1 MKLVVTVGWASR
13 VGGGET
19 MLLGFLRSVDRSRLS
34 VLVVFFEEGPLVQE
48 VESCGVR
55 TTVIPGGRLRDPRA
69 TVRVVR
75 SLARL
80 LARERPDLLLNW
92 TPKTH
97 VYGALAALLARQ
109 GNRVA
114 WWQHTIVPRTRLLD
128 RLAGLLPAH
137 AIVCSSRCTAR
148 VQASRWPSRPTLV
161 VHPGVDVPE
170 ARGEAGSVLRER
182 LGIAPAIPVV
192 GLVGRLEPGKSH
204 ERFLDVIGELRRRG
218 LAVHGLVVGG
228 LTPGSPPELAEQLER
243 GIAARRLEG
252 VVSCTGQVPDAGPY
266 IESMDVLVSVA
277 SVESFGIALVE
288 GMARRVP
295 VVAVAAGGPE
305 EIIEPGR
312 SGLLVPTADPSRIAD
327 AVATVLARPTLRQQL
342 ADGGSER
349 VRSHFTRERMARD
362 IERTVE
368 ELCA

>member
-1 MKLVVTVGWASR
+1 MRLVVTVGWAER
-13 VGGGET
+13 LGGGET
-19 MLLGFLRSVDRSRLS
+19 MLLGFLRSVDPSRLS
-34 VLVVFFEEGPLVQE
+34 ILVVFFEDGPLVQE
-48 VESCGVR
+48 VAECGVR
-55 TTVIPGGRLRDPRA
+55 TIVIPGGRLRNLRA

-97 VYGALAALLARQ
+97 VYGALAAVLARRAD
-109 GNRVA
+109 RVV
-114 WWQHTIVPRTRLLD
+114 WWQHTVVPRTRLLD
-128 RLAGLLPAH
+128 RLAGLLPAR

-148 VQASRWPSRPTLV
+148 IQSGRWPSRPTFV
-161 VHPGVDVPE
+161 VHPGIDLPE
-170 ARGEAGSVLRER
+170 PATGGRSALREQ
-182 LGIAPAIPVV
+182 LGIAPATPIV
-192 GLVGRLEPGKSH
+192 GLVGRLEPGKAH
-204 ERFLDVIGELRRRG
+204 ARFLDVIAELRRRG
-218 LAVHGLVVGG
+218 LDVHGLVVGG
-228 LTPGSPPELAEQLER
+228 LTPGSPPELVQRLGHGIGVRGLED
-243 GIAARRLEG
+243 A
-252 VVSCTGQVPDAGPY
+252 VTCTGQVADAGPY
-266 IESMDVLVSVA
+266 IELMDVLVSVA

-312 SGLLVPTADPSRIAD
+312 SGLIVPTADPSRIAD
-327 AVATVLARPTLRQQL
+327 AVAAVLVRPTLRHRL
-342 ADGGSER
+342 ADGGRER
-349 VRSHFTRERMARD
+349 VRSHFTRERMTRD